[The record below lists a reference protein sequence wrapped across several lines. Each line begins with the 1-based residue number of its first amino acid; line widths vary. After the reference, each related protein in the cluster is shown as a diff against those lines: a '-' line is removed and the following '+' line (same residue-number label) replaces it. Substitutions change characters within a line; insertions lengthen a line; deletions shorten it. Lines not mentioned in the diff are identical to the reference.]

1 MRTFATRKVFLRGP
15 STSLYLPRLPY
26 LGSIRSHSRYPAVT
40 QQDQPSASQVK
51 PQVSLGGA
59 YTPFT
64 SSVKV
69 SGAQGSTPTMGKKK
83 DKLRAREAK
92 AASQNQSQSL
102 ADASFQA
109 PPPEHESMDIFS
121 GNPQWPAMNGGL
133 ANNNGWPSIPMPA
146 QMMNGLQGFSMPMF
160 NPNGFFP
167 MPSFP
172 MMGNMAAFSTAS
184 PNMFPGQPPQP
195 SPGHYQPPA
204 MSPDLPVRTKSQRSP
219 HPSSPSQ
226 PGQQQPPPQPS
237 AKSERSAI
245 TAPSPASGGIP
256 DPTPPYLVRA
266 SFLPKRRA
274 APGPLLVVI
283 DLNGTLL
290 HRPDK
295 RRPFNFRARPHAHKF
310 VAYCIETFW
319 VVIWSSARPD
329 NVKRMVDE
337 LAGPDQLRRVVA
349 VWGRDRFGLSP
360 EDYNARTQ
368 CYKRLTALWE
378 DPAVKA
384 SYPKGVEGCWDQ
396 GNTVLIDDS
405 VEKARSEPHNAI
417 TIPEFTGDMSAAP
430 EILPMVHDYLN
441 ELCFQEDVSTYIRA
455 NPFKMA

>member
-1 MRTFATRKVFLRGP
+1 
-15 STSLYLPRLPY
+15 
-26 LGSIRSHSRYPAVT
+26 
-40 QQDQPSASQVK
+40 
-51 PQVSLGGA
+51 
-59 YTPFT
+59 
-64 SSVKV
+64 
-69 SGAQGSTPTMGKKK
+69 MGKKK
-83 DKLRAREAK
+83 DKLRAREAE
-92 AASQNQSQSL
+92 AARQEQAQAEMTATSASGSSSL
-102 ADASFQA
+102 STPQYD
-109 PPPEHESMDIFS
+109 HV
-121 GNPQWPAMNGGL
+121 GNFTGIPQWPAMDGF
-133 ANNNGWPSIPMPA
+133 ANNINNNAWPSVPMPA
-146 QMMNGLQGFSMPMF
+146 HMMNGLQGFNMPMF
-160 NPNGFFP
+160 NPNNGFLP
-167 MPSFP
+167 MPFFP
-172 MMGNMAAFSTAS
+172 MMGNMAAFGTAS

-195 SPGHYQPPA
+195 SDGHYEPPQPPPSA
-204 MSPDLPVRTKSQRSP
+204 TSPSLPVRSRPHRRQRS
-219 HPSSPSQ
+219 SSP
-226 PGQQQPPPQPS
+226 PS
-237 AKSERSAI
+237 ATRSSERSAI

-256 DPTPPYLVRA
+256 NPTPSYLVRA

-295 RRPFNFRARPHAHKF
+295 RKPFNFQARPHAHRF
-310 VAYCIETFW
+310 VSYCIETFW

-337 LAGPDQLRRVVA
+337 LASPDQLHKVVA
-349 VWGRDRFGLSP
+349 VWGRDRFGLSH

-368 CYKRLTALWE
+368 CYKRLTTLWD

-384 SYPKGVEGCWDQ
+384 SYPKDLDGCWDQ

-430 EILPMVHDYLN
+430 DILPAVHDYLN

-455 NPFKMA
+455 NPFNMA

>member
-1 MRTFATRKVFLRGP
+1 
-15 STSLYLPRLPY
+15 
-26 LGSIRSHSRYPAVT
+26 
-40 QQDQPSASQVK
+40 
-51 PQVSLGGA
+51 
-59 YTPFT
+59 
-64 SSVKV
+64 
-69 SGAQGSTPTMGKKK
+69 MGKKK

-92 AASQNQSQSL
+92 AAAENQLL
-102 ADASFQA
+102 AGTTATSDPPSFTGPSTQY
-109 PPPEHESMDIFS
+109 ESMDSFS
-121 GNPQWPAMNGGL
+121 GDSAQWAAMAAAMATNGL
-133 ANNNGWPSIPMPA
+133 ASNNGWPSIPMPA

-167 MPSFP
+167 MQTFP
-172 MMGNMAAFSTAS
+172 TKGFGMMGNMAPFSTAS
-184 PNMFPGQPPQP
+184 PNMYPGQPPQP
-195 SPGHYQPPA
+195 SPGHYPPE
-204 MSPDLPVRTKSQRSP
+204 LPVRSKSRRRGSQSP
-219 HPSSPSQ
+219 PRAVGQPSSPSQ
-226 PGQQQPPPQPS
+226 SQPPPPPS
-237 AKSERSAI
+237 AKSARAAI

-256 DPTPPYLVRA
+256 DPTPSYLVRA

-274 APGPLLVVI
+274 TPGPLLVVI

-295 RRPFNFRARPHAHKF
+295 RKPFNFRARPHAHRF
-310 VAYCIETFW
+310 VSYCIETFW

-337 LAGPDQLRRVVA
+337 LARPDQLSRVVA

-368 CYKRLTALWE
+368 CYKRLTALWD

-384 SYPKGVEGCWDQ
+384 SYPKDKEGCWDQ

-417 TIPEFTGDMSAAP
+417 TIPEFTGDMNADP